1 MIYTERK
8 KNRKIQISNWLYTE
22 VTFNQNTKPAKTKLS
37 HKPKDQISLI
47 GLPPNVSQKKLSN
60 FDRADVKVLRCHF
73 LNMTLFSPTIFYF
86 S

>member
-1 MIYTERK
+1 MIYTERQ

-47 GLPPNVSQKKLSN
+47 GLPPVIFSATLLSL
-60 FDRADVKVLRCHF
+60 FF
-73 LNMTLFSPTIFYF
+73 LLSPQVYQPSFIQI
-86 S
+86 